1 LRSLVGALAGP
12 QTQIDRSV
20 MPITAAGQQAVKD
33 GVMGLVRWRV
43 KMSKFLL
50 TLCAFGLFLSSA
62 FAQEKS
68 LEQLDRESARLW
80 GTEGVRKDQVQRIV
94 PSGTSQR
101 VSFFTWINPDCSSAG
116 NINVRVVNQ
125 PEHGKVEVASTSD
138 YPHYSKEQL
147 RFKCNHHRVKG
158 VAVSYKADKYVG
170 DDAFDVL
177 VIYPEGFAR
186 EVRYDIS
193 VR

>member
-1 LRSLVGALAGP
+1 MQERKGRRPANLPWRARNALVYNQTGPLRP
-12 QTQIDRSV
+12 PP
-20 MPITAAGQQAVKD
+20 M
-33 GVMGLVRWRV
+33 RV
-43 KMSKFLL
+43 NMSKFLL
-50 TLCAFGLFLSSA
+50 TVCALGLLFSSA

-101 VSFFTWINPDCSSAG
+101 VSFFVWINPDCSSAG